1 MGLFYLF
8 IDYFVNSVQFRIIC
22 YTRNNMNKLSNRA
35 DAALDYL
42 LCLVIGTGLAAA
54 LVAWW
59 V

>member
-1 MGLFYLF
+1 VY
-8 IDYFVNSVQFRIIC
+8 NSALSVTQG
-22 YTRNNMNKLSNRA
+22 NNMNKLSNRA